1 MDRAVRNLDPD
12 PKTTLRS
19 ILRRGGLRRTARWG
33 AIGVVVA
40 VFLAGLG
47 WAGLEIRR
55 QQAATPAD
63 TSDWRTYRDP
73 ELGWSVAYPPGWRL
87 QAFDQEIGLL
97 AAFRGVLVSNVDF
110 RFHHPDLGDDAHTTA
125 WDMRGIPAHA
135 VVVEFHFQS
144 RFGGPNE
151 KPQMPFPLSLED
163 AQPSRDRPAYGA
175 PQPRLFLPVRGTSY
189 AVNAWF
195 GPDASEQDREIA
207 RRMVAS
213 IRTTGAEVSEE
224 PECIGQVASPTPTES
239 PDVLWRFRLEEWN
252 VTAPVLVGDTVY
264 VGSNGPF
271 AGDGCLFALDA
282 ATGTVRWSRPP
293 GIDAYTVPV
302 PVGDS
307 LVVAVGGALYGL
319 DRDTGE
325 ERWSVQVGNVDREV
339 FINGGIV
346 FVAGPGG
353 LTAVDART
361 GRVVWELAGLE
372 GPAVWPIVNDDGT
385 VYVSSLRDRYPLRL
399 HALDASTGKPRWTA
413 PALGV
418 SVAAGQGMVV
428 VEQAPNTLHGHD
440 SSTGGERWRLNVPGG
455 ASTRPVV
462 IGDLAVLAADSGT
475 ALGIDLE
482 TGQIRWQTAVGTFGT
497 PVVVG
502 DRLAFVGTTEGVRAI
517 DPGDGSVTWSL
528 ESGSG
533 VESLALQGNTL
544 IAGAGGEVYGLDPST
559 GSTLWQVQA
568 GRRVNRTPTSAG
580 NTVFVRDGTQDVVA
594 VRVPQ

>member
-1 MDRAVRNLDPD
+1 VSRDLRDGEPGEALDRAVRNLDPD

-19 ILRRGGLRRTARWG
+19 VLRRGGLRRTARWG

-40 VFLAGLG
+40 VFLSGLG
-47 WAGLEIRR
+47 WASLEIRR

-110 RFHHPDLGDDAHTTA
+110 RFRHPDLGDDAHTTA

-144 RFGGPNE
+144 RFAGPNE

-189 AVNAWF
+189 AVNAWL
-195 GPDASEQDREIA
+195 GPDASERDREIA

-213 IRTTGAEVSEE
+213 ISITGAEVSEK
-224 PECIGQVASPTPTES
+224 PECIGQVASSTPTGS

-307 LVVAVGGALYGL
+307 LVVALGGALYGL
-319 DRDTGE
+319 DPDTGE

-339 FINGGIV
+339 FTDGGIV

-353 LTAVDART
+353 VTAVDSRT
-361 GRVVWELAGLE
+361 GRVAWELAGLG
-372 GPAVWPIVNDDGT
+372 GPAVWPIVIDDGT
-385 VYVSSLRDRYPLRL
+385 VYVSSLRDRYPLTL

-428 VEQAPNTLHGHD
+428 VEQAPQYPPRPRRLH
-440 SSTGGERWRLNVPGG
+440 RRG
-455 ASTRPVV
+455 AVAPQRARRGVYP
-462 IGDLAVLAADSGT
+462 SG
-475 ALGIDLE
+475 
-482 TGQIRWQTAVGTFGT
+482 RH
-497 PVVVG
+497 
-502 DRLAFVGTTEGVRAI
+502 R
-517 DPGDGSVTWSL
+517 
-528 ESGSG
+528 GSG
-533 VESLALQGNTL
+533 GISRGLWH
-544 IAGAGGEVYGLDPST
+544 GA
-559 GSTLWQVQA
+559 
-568 GRRVNRTPTSAG
+568 
-580 NTVFVRDGTQDVVA
+580 RD
-594 VRVPQ
+594 

>member
-1 MDRAVRNLDPD
+1 
-12 PKTTLRS
+12 
-19 ILRRGGLRRTARWG
+19 
-33 AIGVVVA
+33 
-40 VFLAGLG
+40 
-47 WAGLEIRR
+47 
-55 QQAATPAD
+55 
-63 TSDWRTYRDP
+63 
-73 ELGWSVAYPPGWRL
+73 
-87 QAFDQEIGLL
+87 
-97 AAFRGVLVSNVDF
+97 
-110 RFHHPDLGDDAHTTA
+110 
-125 WDMRGIPAHA
+125 
-135 VVVEFHFQS
+135 
-144 RFGGPNE
+144 
-151 KPQMPFPLSLED
+151 
-163 AQPSRDRPAYGA
+163 
-175 PQPRLFLPVRGTSY
+175 
-189 AVNAWF
+189 
-195 GPDASEQDREIA
+195 
-207 RRMVAS
+207 
-213 IRTTGAEVSEE
+213 
-224 PECIGQVASPTPTES
+224 
-239 PDVLWRFRLEEWN
+239 
-252 VTAPVLVGDTVY
+252 VY

-282 ATGTVRWSRPP
+282 ATGTMRWSRPP

-307 LVVAVGGALYGL
+307 LVVALGGALYGL
-319 DRDTGE
+319 DPDTGE

-361 GRVVWELAGLE
+361 GRVLWELAGLE
-372 GPAVWPIVNDDGT
+372 GPAVWPIVSDDGT

-440 SSTGGERWRLNVPGG
+440 ASTGEERWRLNVPGG

-568 GRRVNRTPTSAG
+568 GRRVNRTPTSAR